1 MARIRLIF
9 WVFEV
14 WESCYLF
21 ALDVWQVLYFHHKHT
36 YLLSRNYT
44 TINVVRVMLMSP
56 PGVIRNTHRPNFSSR
71 KNLWQEMQR
80 LPVPRCSTFRGC
92 WGVWAEATL
101 FLGFS
106 QPVSEHRENTRVPR
120 LLFFVLELSIGWLR
134 LSQSWHHS
142 LSCFQL
148 YFIFFTHWCQI
159 CVMVW
164 RLSLTSLHFTDVTLD
179 KSLVL
184 LTFSWCL
191 LSLDLKLTH
200 ILLENCFLILA
211 RTGRILKEAQENLE
225 WPDDHLHL
233 RLRLYSTEAG
243 RGSVLMHMELT
254 AQGSKIS
261 QSGKHHM

>member
-1 MARIRLIF
+1 
-9 WVFEV
+9 
-14 WESCYLF
+14 
-21 ALDVWQVLYFHHKHT
+21 
-36 YLLSRNYT
+36 
-44 TINVVRVMLMSP
+44 MLMSP
-56 PGVIRNTHRPNFSSR
+56 PGVIRNTHCPNFSSR

-106 QPVSEHRENTRVPR
+106 QPVSEHRENTQARAFLLNVQLLNCCSLYWSSP
-120 LLFFVLELSIGWLR
+120 LGGWGFLKAGTTIWAASNFILFF
-134 LSQSWHHS
+134 
-142 LSCFQL
+142 
-148 YFIFFTHWCQI
+148 FTRWCQI

-164 RLSLTSLHFTDVTLD
+164 RLSLISLHFTDVTLD

-184 LTFSWCL
+184 LTLSWCL